1 MKPKP
6 AAKTTNVAQT
16 TVRRLKVKQ
25 PPTEAFQQRLA
36 EELELKQQ
44 RKKWRAANQKRSAA
58 KKSKIEEA
66 VRRGEVPKAVKP
78 QAIFFGE
85 QRKLKPQPTVEE
97 VWASWRALSP
107 EKRKVYQV
115 KAKKSVEDRKKSLQ
129 DIGILK
135 KTQDQGPLD
144 PVEAVLGAKTPELA
158 RGDPDCLGEE
168 AWQRQ
173 QNRKEATMQKFCG
186 FVLKLQ
192 SFYGELNARTE
203 LGHGTYGVVF
213 RGFEPSTGEVVACK
227 LFCNEGEGKRENK
240 FYEIMH
246 EAVATQ
252 PGDLHGERFFLE
264 NFGAYTLSDT
274 FFAITLE
281 YFPTDV
287 YKVMRGGTITE
298 HQADTILLQMS
309 IALRYLHHCKIVHL
323 DVKPA
328 NILFNDI
335 LERAA
340 LCDFSLSIHVGD
352 IDESVSTVPESISNL
367 CTERYRPPE
376 LIVPD
381 SYCYWYWYSRI
392 QRAGDRRLKLLM
404 KMLDPDFS
412 LRVGFAHEVGDLN
425 IVLD

>member
-1 MKPKP
+1 MKGKRRANISNTLAPMKPKP
-6 AAKTTNVAQT
+6 AAKTTKVAQT

-129 DIGILK
+129 DIGVLK

-173 QNRKEATMQKFCG
+173 QNRKEATMQKFGG
-186 FVLKLQ
+186 FVLKMQ
-192 SFYGELNARTE
+192 SFHGELNATTE
-203 LGHGTYGVVF
+203 LGHGTYGVVY
-213 RGFEPSTGEVVACK
+213 RGFEP
-227 LFCNEGEGKRENK
+227 
-240 FYEIMH
+240 
-246 EAVATQ
+246 
-252 PGDLHGERFFLE
+252 
-264 NFGAYTLSDT
+264 TLMVTSFT
-274 FFAITLE
+274 
-281 YFPTDV
+281 
-287 YKVMRGGTITE
+287 
-298 HQADTILLQMS
+298 
-309 IALRYLHHCKIVHL
+309 
-323 DVKPA
+323 
-328 NILFNDI
+328 
-335 LERAA
+335 
-340 LCDFSLSIHVGD
+340 
-352 IDESVSTVPESISNL
+352 
-367 CTERYRPPE
+367 
-376 LIVPD
+376 
-381 SYCYWYWYSRI
+381 
-392 QRAGDRRLKLLM
+392 RRLM
-404 KMLDPDFS
+404 S
-412 LRVGFAHEVGDLN
+412 
-425 IVLD
+425 